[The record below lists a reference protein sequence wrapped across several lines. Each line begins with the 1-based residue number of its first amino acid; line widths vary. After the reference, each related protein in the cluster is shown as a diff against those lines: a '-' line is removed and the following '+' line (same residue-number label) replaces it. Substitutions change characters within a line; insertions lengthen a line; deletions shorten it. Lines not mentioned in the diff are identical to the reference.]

1 MIYLQLLTII
11 LCLLVPLQVQAGHP
25 IKDLLDVRVPVK
37 LDGSAYSVEE
47 VRRAI
52 IAGAQRRGWTPRLEG
67 DSKII
72 ASILVRS
79 RHYAEVEIAFTAT
92 SYSITYR
99 DSRELD
105 YDKDNREIHGNYN
118 KWVNNLSDSIQKEFG
133 LQ

>member
-1 MIYLQLLTII
+1 MIYLHLLTII
-11 LCLLVPLQVQAGHP
+11 FCLLVPLQVRAGRP
-25 IKDLLDVRVPVK
+25 INDLLDVRVPAK
-37 LDGSAYSVEE
+37 LGGSAYSVEE
-47 VRRAI
+47 VRRTI
-52 IAGAQRRGWTPRLEG
+52 IAGAQRRGWTPQLEG

-105 YDKDNREIHGNYN
+105 YDKDDREIHGNYN
-118 KWVNNLSDSIQKEFG
+118 KWVSNLSDSIQQEFG

>member
-1 MIYLQLLTII
+1 MTYLRLLTVM
-11 LCLLVPLQVQAGHP
+11 LCLLVPLQARAGQP
-25 IKDLLDVRVPVK
+25 INDLLDVRVPAK

-52 IAGAQRRGWTPRLEG
+52 IAGTQRRGWTPRLEG
-67 DSKII
+67 GSKII

-79 RHYAEVEIAFTAT
+79 KHYAEVEIAFTAT

-105 YDKDNREIHGNYN
+105 YDKDSREIHRNYN
-118 KWVNNLSDSIQKEFG
+118 KWVSNLSESIQKEFG